1 MKKIL
6 IAVPKGRILQELA
19 PLFSRA
25 GIVPQK
31 DFFDGSSRKIIFQT
45 NRGDVEIMQVRSF
58 DVATFVKFGAAD
70 IGICGFD
77 VLEEFSSPEIFSV
90 LDLKIGRC
98 RLALAA
104 KKGSNL
110 NLEKISHI
118 KVATKYPEIAKKY
131 FAKIGVQCEVIKL
144 NGAIEIAPALGL
156 CDAILDLVSSGQT
169 LLEND
174 IAELQKI
181 FDVTSRLIVN
191 RTSLKT
197 NNDAVNQLIKIFDAA
212 A

>member
-1 MKKIL
+1 M
-6 IAVPKGRILQELA
+6 
-19 PLFSRA
+19 
-25 GIVPQK
+25 
-31 DFFDGSSRKIIFQT
+31 
-45 NRGDVEIMQVRSF
+45 
-58 DVATFVKFGAAD
+58 
-70 IGICGFD
+70 
-77 VLEEFSSPEIFSV
+77 
-90 LDLKIGRC
+90 LDLEIGRC

-110 NLEKISHI
+110 NLAQISHI
-118 KVATKYPEIAKKY
+118 KVATKYPEIAKKH

-144 NGAIEIAPALGL
+144 SGAIEIAPALGL
-156 CDAILDLVSSGQT
+156 CDAILDLVSSGKT

-174 IAELQKI
+174 MVELQKI

-197 NNDAVNQLIKIFDAA
+197 SNDAVNQLIKIFDAA